1 MKVLEHAM
9 TEKLCASDMRATIA
23 TGVSVTYEYW
33 TPGPAWKLRG
43 KFNIAACL

>member
-33 TPGPAWKLRG
+33 TPGPARKLRG